1 MRVRGALV
9 LGIITATTV
18 AAADPSPRELVEA
31 DAHHMQL
38 WWSGFMGVY
47 TAALVTQSGLALSAR
62 DEGPRVDAV
71 VSVATGALGVGS
83 LIITPLHRLA
93 TIRDEAR
100 RTGDWSTALTR
111 AAEAERRAFA
121 WYNHVACVVVGLTAG
136 AILWL
141 GFDRPATA
149 AFSLA
154 SSVVVGEL
162 NLWLMPRRSL
172 RRSASRAFNIAPTGT
187 GFIVTW

>member
-1 MRVRGALV
+1 VRVSGALV
-9 LGIITATTV
+9 LGIITATAV
-18 AAADPSPRELVEA
+18 SRADPSPRELVEA
-31 DAHHMQL
+31 DANHMQL

-62 DEGPRVDAV
+62 DEGARVDAV
-71 VSVATGALGVGS
+71 VSVATAALGVGS
-83 LIITPLHRLA
+83 LVITPLHRLA
-93 TIRDEAR
+93 TLRDEAR

-111 AAEAERRAFA
+111 AAEAERSAFA

-141 GFDRPATA
+141 GFDRPETA

-172 RRSASRAFNIAPTGT
+172 HRSVSRAFNVAPTGT
-187 GFIVTW
+187 GLVVTW